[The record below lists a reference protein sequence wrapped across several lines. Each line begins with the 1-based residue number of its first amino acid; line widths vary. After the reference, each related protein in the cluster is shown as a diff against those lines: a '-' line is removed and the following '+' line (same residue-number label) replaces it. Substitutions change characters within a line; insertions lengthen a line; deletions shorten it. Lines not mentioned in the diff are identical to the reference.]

1 MRNDDITIRLLANN
15 DAAILDSVNDDVFDN
30 PVRADSARRFLDDP
44 NSMIAVA
51 LHDDVVVGM
60 ATANV
65 YGHPDKALQLFINEV
80 GVAGAYRRRGLG
92 KKLVRLLLARGRE
105 FGCVEAWVATEED
118 NMPARALY
126 TALNGKEDPS
136 RAVVYTY
143 DLNAENDTLEAGAA
157 GDDPETPA
165 LIQD

>member
-80 GVAGAYRRRGLG
+80 GVAGPYRRRGLG
-92 KKLVRLLLARGRE
+92 KKLVRLLLARGTE
-105 FGCVEAWVATEED
+105 LACVEAWVATEED